1 MGDEMS
7 QEICKC
13 SLSDDTCP
21 DCLAQ
26 DNEALRIN
34 NSVLLDYQNELMER
48 LTEPESEKQKLIE
61 LFKNCRDSTGYSDEY
76 FRGMYNG
83 IEWARSCIEKDCPE
97 YKDSVEKTVPIY
109 VPTIAEMTEEK

>member
-1 MGDEMS
+1 MS

-34 NSVLLDYQNELMER
+34 NSVLLDHQNELMQKIGR
-48 LTEPESEKQKLIE
+48 LEKALREIGDFDCE
-61 LFKNCRDSTGYSDEY
+61 CFEDDSCAVCL
-76 FRGMYNG
+76 
-83 IEWARSCIEKDCPE
+83 ARLALEGK
-97 YKDSVEKTVPIY
+97 
-109 VPTIAEMTEEK
+109 